1 MTITTD
7 LLRLRAENEALK
19 QSLQHESDVVESA
32 KEEIIRQR
40 VENANQSEK
49 INALIAENEALQRNH
64 DRYCAAMGFGYTD
77 GITGREC
84 ARDIRAA
91 MEADK

>member
-19 QSLQHESDVVESA
+19 QSLQHESDIVEAA

-49 INALIAENEALQRNH
+49 INALVQER
-64 DRYCAAMGFGYTD
+64 DRLL
-77 GITGREC
+77 
-84 ARDIRAA
+84 RDEYICKRCWLRKPWRPTS
-91 MEADK
+91 DD